1 VLITLCLAKKKVNDL
16 VTSGAIYDARRP
28 RNIYINGWMVLHL
41 NELVPDNSSNKKA
54 FISDRV
60 QVK

>member
-1 VLITLCLAKKKVNDL
+1 VLSKTKVNDL

-41 NELVPDNSSNKKA
+41 NELVPDNS
-54 FISDRV
+54 
-60 QVK
+60 